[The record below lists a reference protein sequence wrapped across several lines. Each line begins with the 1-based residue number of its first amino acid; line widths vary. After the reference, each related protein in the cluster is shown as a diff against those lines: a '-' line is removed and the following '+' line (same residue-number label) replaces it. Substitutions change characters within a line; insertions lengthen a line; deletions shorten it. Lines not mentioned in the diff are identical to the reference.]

1 MTTEN
6 KLGQPQIELSQ
17 TKPVVCTKCGGKIF
31 NQGIVLREVSSLL
44 TGNGKPGL
52 VPIPVFY
59 CEKCGEILPMS
70 IPEEIKNEFT
80 VSDSER

>member
-59 CEKCGEILPMS
+59 CEKCGEVLSMS
-70 IPEEIKNEFT
+70 VPEEIKNEFT
-80 VSDSER
+80 VSNPE

>member
-1 MTTEN
+1 MATEN

-59 CEKCGEILPMS
+59 CEKCGAILPIS
-70 IPEEIKNEFT
+70 LPEEIKNDLT
-80 VSDSER
+80 VSDSEP

>member
-1 MTTEN
+1 MATEN

-31 NQGIVLREVSSLL
+31 NQGIILREVSSLL

-59 CEKCGEILPMS
+59 CEKCGEVLLMS
-70 IPEEIKNEFT
+70 VPEEIKNEFT
-80 VSDSER
+80 VSVPE

>member
-1 MTTEN
+1 MATEN

-44 TGNGKPGL
+44 TGNGKP
-52 VPIPVFY
+52 
-59 CEKCGEILPMS
+59 
-70 IPEEIKNEFT
+70 
-80 VSDSER
+80 

>member
-1 MTTEN
+1 MATEN
-6 KLGQPQIELSQ
+6 KLGQPQIELGQ

>member
-1 MTTEN
+1 MATEN

-17 TKPVVCTKCGGKIF
+17 TKPVVCAKCGGKVF
-31 NQGIVLREVSSLL
+31 NQGIILREVSSLL

-52 VPIPVFY
+52 VPIPIFY

-70 IPEEIKNEFT
+70 IPEEIKDEFST
-80 VSDSER
+80 KSAE